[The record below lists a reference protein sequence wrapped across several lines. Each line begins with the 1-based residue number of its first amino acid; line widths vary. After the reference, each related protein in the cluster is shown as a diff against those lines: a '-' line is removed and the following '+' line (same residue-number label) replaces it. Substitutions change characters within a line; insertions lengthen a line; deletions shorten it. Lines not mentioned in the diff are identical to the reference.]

1 MMRWWPLL
9 ACSALT
15 LPGIAIAQTTDSGPS
30 QDRAQT
36 TEGHPNAGA
45 APTEVIVTARRREER
60 LSDVPAAATVL
71 SGDSIGDR
79 GGAVTPV
86 ELLGGQASVRIL
98 DTGSPMINEIS
109 MRGSPTTRGTS
120 GDPSVGLFR
129 DQGYIGGG
137 GFSGRSFAR
146 IDMFDIGRVEVL
158 RGTQGALYG
167 RNAVGGAVNIVSA
180 RPEFQNSGYVTAQ
193 YAFGNEQR
201 QVQAVANVMLS
212 DEVAARVGVD
222 YVRQSDGFFHN
233 DFLGKVLDRND
244 STGFRGQLRWRHND
258 TDIVLRGEHWA
269 GYVPAIVFRVYI
281 DPPRAGFPK
290 GYIQPERTYPWST
303 DAFSHQEVNSGLL
316 DIVHH
321 FEFATLH
328 SITQYRQR
336 KADFAL
342 DVDGVNAALLA
353 QLRAAGTVTSAID
366 PGQGQVGSE
375 DVRTLTQD
383 VNLTGKLLGDRLD
396 WLVGVEYFQLRS
408 DSSQQALRTPTPANQ
423 SPGTIQRGTTSF
435 DSWAAYGSLDFALTE
450 QLHVIGEIRQTW
462 DDKSA
467 VSNRFDLA
475 TGLPSG
481 GPGFVVNAA
490 TSPDNLSYNGT
501 LAWQPR
507 QGLTLYAKVGSSYRA
522 GGFNGNLGVANQP
535 VPIPA
540 TYDDETSTSFE
551 LGLRGRLGRT
561 TTFSLATYQTNADN
575 IIVSLSNGC
584 FIGSPVCSSQG
595 IFFAANAGQARTR
608 GAEAE
613 LNSRLRV
620 GAGTL
625 TLSGSLSYQKGRVT
639 DGPFDGQLLPQIPRW
654 TFGVD
659 ATMRQPLGNG
669 VTLLVNANYNGQRG
683 GIHDL
688 VLPGSPAPF
697 DMDRI
702 DVADARVMVQW
713 SGFEAGLFVTNLTD
727 ETYDVYRGASA
738 RRLNP
743 PRNWGVQLGY
753 RW

>member
-1 MMRWWPLL
+1 MRWWPLL

-15 LPGIAIAQTTDSGPS
+15 VPGGAWAQTADNGPDPEAS
-30 QDRAQT
+30 PS
-36 TEGHPNAGA
+36 EI
-45 APTEVIVTARRREER
+45 VVTARRREER
-60 LSDVPAAATVL
+60 LTDVPTAATVL
-71 SGDSIGDR
+71 DGNSIADR

-98 DTGSPMINEIS
+98 DTGSPATNEIS

-137 GFSGRSFAR
+137 GFSGRSFTR

-167 RNAVGGAVNIVSA
+167 RNAVGGAINIVSA
-180 RPEFQNSGYVTAQ
+180 RPEFQNSGYATAR
-193 YAFGNEQR
+193 YAFGNEQL
-201 QVQAVANVMLS
+201 QLQGVANVMLS
-212 DEVAARVGVD
+212 DEVAARIGVD
-222 YVRQSDGFFHN
+222 FVRQGDGFFYN
-233 DFLGKVLDRND
+233 DFLDKTLDRND
-244 STGFRGQLRWRHND
+244 STGARAQLRWRHND

-281 DPPRAGFPK
+281 DPPRAGFPR

-316 DIVHH
+316 DITHH
-321 FEFATLH
+321 FSFARLH

-342 DVDGVNAALLA
+342 DVDGVNAPLLA
-353 QLRAAGTVTSAID
+353 QLRADGTVTANID

-375 DVRTLTQD
+375 DARTFTQD
-383 VNLTGKLLGDRLD
+383 VNLAGEALNRRLN
-396 WLVGVEYFQLRS
+396 WLIGVEYFHLDTNS
-408 DSSQQALRTPTPANQ
+408 TQQALRTPTPANQ
-423 SPGTIQRGTTSF
+423 SPGSIQRGHTEFS
-435 DSWAAYGSLDFALTE
+435 SWATYGSLDFALAE
-450 QLHVIGEIRQTW
+450 QVHVIGEIRQTW
-462 DDKSA
+462 DEKSGQ
-467 VSNRFDLA
+467 SNRYDLA

-481 GPGFVVNAA
+481 GPGFIVDAS
-490 TSPDNLSYNGT
+490 TSPDNLSYNAT

-507 QGLTLYAKVGSSYRA
+507 SELTLYGKIGSSYRA
-522 GGFNGNLGVANQP
+522 GGFNVNLGVPAQP

-551 LGLRGRLGRT
+551 LGLRGRLGRA
-561 TTFSLATYQTNADN
+561 TTFSLAAYQTNADN
-575 IIVSLSNGC
+575 IIVSISNGC

-595 IFFAANAGQARTR
+595 VFFAGNAGQARTR

-613 LNSRLRV
+613 LHSRIRV
-620 GAGTL
+620 GAGALML
-625 TLSGSLSYQKGRVT
+625 TGNVSYQKGRVT
-639 DGPFDGQLLPQIPRW
+639 AGPLDGQLVPQVPRW

-659 ATMRQPLGNG
+659 ATLRQPLGG
-669 VTLLVNANYNGQRG
+669 RVTLLVNANYNGQRG
-683 GIHDL
+683 GVHDL
-688 VLPGSPAPF
+688 VLPDAPAPF

-702 DVADARVMVQW
+702 DVANARAMIQW
-713 SGFEAGLFVTNLTD
+713 AGFEAGLFVTNLTD